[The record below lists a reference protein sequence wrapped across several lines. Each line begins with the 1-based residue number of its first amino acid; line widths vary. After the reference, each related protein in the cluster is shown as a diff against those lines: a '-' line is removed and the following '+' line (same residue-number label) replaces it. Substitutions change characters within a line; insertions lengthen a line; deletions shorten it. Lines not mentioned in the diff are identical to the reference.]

1 MTGPNRF
8 LRRFIGDASTAGRA
22 IEVAARLAV
31 EPGTGKETAVRF
43 RLTNT
48 SGGPVTFTIRSNANR
63 TDGPWTC
70 TVPAGSARE
79 DWFDAVVYADGWY
92 DFTALADIDGTW
104 SRRYTGHIETGAPSV
119 TG

>member
-1 MTGPNRF
+1 M
-8 LRRFIGDASTAGRA
+8 
-22 IEVAARLAV
+22 AARLAV

-48 SGGPVTFTIRSNANR
+48 SGGPVTFTIRSNSYR

-70 TVPAGSARE
+70 TVPAGSFRE
-79 DWFDAVVYADGWY
+79 DWFDAVAYADGWC
-92 DFTALADIDGTW
+92 DFTVLADVDGPW
-104 SRRYTGHIETGAPSV
+104 SRRCTGGIETGASSV

>member
-8 LRRFIGDASTAGRA
+8 LRRFIGDASKAGRA
-22 IEVAARLAV
+22 IEVAARFAV
-31 EPGTGKETAVRF
+31 EPGSGKTAVRF

-48 SGGPVTFTIRSNANR
+48 SGGPVTFTIRSHAYR

-70 TVPAGSARE
+70 TVTAGSSRE
-79 DWFDAVVYADGWY
+79 GWFDAVTYADGWY
-92 DFTALADIDGTW
+92 DFTVPADVDGTW
-104 SRRYTGHIETGAPSV
+104 SRLYTGHIETGTPSV